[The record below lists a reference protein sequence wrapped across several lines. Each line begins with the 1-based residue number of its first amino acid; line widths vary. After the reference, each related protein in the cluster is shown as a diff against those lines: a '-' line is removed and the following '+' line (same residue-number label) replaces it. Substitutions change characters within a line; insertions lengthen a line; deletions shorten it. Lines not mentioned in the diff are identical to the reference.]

1 MTTTLTQGTT
11 YKVKLR
17 RPHDQQQAF
26 IDSVAKRIIVR
37 AGRRGGKTVGIAIR
51 AVKAFLEGQRVLY
64 AAPTQDQ
71 VDAFWHEVKR
81 SLIEPITA
89 GVYYKNESLHIIEV
103 PMTKQR
109 IRAKTAWN
117 ADTLRGDYADLLI
130 LDEYQLMDEQVW
142 NSVGAP
148 MLFDN
153 DGTAVFIYTPPSLR
167 SRSVSKARDPLH
179 AAKMFKHHVQSE
191 QENPTGRLAAFHFS
205 SFDNPYISQQALSN
219 MSLDMSSLAIRQ
231 EIMAEDVDEIPGAL
245 WTRENL
251 DTYRVDRLPDDLARV
266 VIGVDP
272 PGGATECGIVVAAK
286 AKDGQYYVLADHS
299 LQASPERWATT
310 VIDCY
315 TEYDADAIVSE
326 TNFGGDMVQ
335 HTLQVVGKQMNVLPN
350 IRPVRASRGKAVRA
364 EPIAALYE
372 RGLVHHHN
380 PFPLLEDELCSWT
393 QGDPK
398 SPNRLDALV
407 WALTDLSTVG
417 RPNVRFI

>member
-1 MTTTLTQGTT
+1 MTTTLSPATT
-11 YKVKLR
+11 YKVTLR

-51 AVKAFLEGQRVLY
+51 AVKAFLEGKRVLY

-71 VDAFWHEVKR
+71 VDAFWYEVKR
-81 SLIEPITA
+81 SLIEPIIA
-89 GVYYKNESLHIIEV
+89 GIYYKNESLHIIEV

-167 SRSVSKARDPLH
+167 SRSVTKARDPLH
-179 AAKMFKHHVQSE
+179 AAKMFKHHVESE
-191 QENPTGRLAAFHFS
+191 RENPTGRLAAFHFS
-205 SFDNPYISQQALSN
+205 SFDNPHVSKQALNN

-251 DTYRVDRLPDDLARV
+251 DTYRVNRLPDDLARV

-286 AKDGQYYVLADHS
+286 AKNGEYYVLADHS
-299 LQASPERWATT
+299 IQASPERWATM
-310 VIDCY
+310 VIECY

-372 RGLVHHHN
+372 RGLVHHYN

-393 QGDPK
+393 SGDPK